1 MQQIFAGAGRY
12 EAFRRYLFTHGA
24 HHIFLV
30 CGASFDRMTVRQ
42 ELAVLRE
49 GGVTF
54 TRFSAF
60 EPNPRYA
67 SVVAGVQQFRASGAD
82 ALLAVG
88 GGSAMDVAKCIKLYS
103 NMNPARNYLEQP
115 MVPNA
120 LPFAVVP
127 TTAGTG
133 SEATRYAVIYYKGEK
148 QSVTDAS
155 CIPDA
160 VLFDPVAVAGLP
172 LVQKKATLLDACA
185 HAIESFW
192 SVNSTEKSRKLSA
205 EALRLLQKHGAGY
218 LANQLVDVA
227 GMQQAAYVAG
237 QAINITQTTAGHAMC
252 YKLTSRYGLPHGQ
265 AAALCVAVL
274 WPYMLEHV
282 EDAADARGAAYLHE
296 MFQALAQAMGERDA
310 ATAAASFAA
319 YVQELGMAFPRGT
332 AQAADVLELAQSVNP
347 VRLKNHPIRL
357 TGTGIASLY
366 RTLLHL

>member
-60 EPNPRYA
+60 EPNSRYA

-127 TTAGTG
+127 
-133 SEATRYAVIYYKGEK
+133 
-148 QSVTDAS
+148 
-155 CIPDA
+155 
-160 VLFDPVAVAGLP
+160 
-172 LVQKKATLLDACA
+172 
-185 HAIESFW
+185 
-192 SVNSTEKSRKLSA
+192 
-205 EALRLLQKHGAGY
+205 
-218 LANQLVDVA
+218 
-227 GMQQAAYVAG
+227 
-237 QAINITQTTAGHAMC
+237 TTAGHAMC